1 MLKQTKELKHYINLN
16 FDDSYERVNHMK
28 NCYEGE
34 TAYII
39 CPGPSINSFSE
50 GFLEE
55 YLSDK
60 LTLSI
65 KQAYHKAPTSSDFL
79 LLNHCNLDDWQ
90 DIDKDNVITGWIIWD
105 ANQGYELV
113 NGNFPCDF
121 ILDTYKLG
129 DGAYDMK
136 NSITELKTW
145 ELMMFDN
152 RLARPWGGGITYEI
166 AIPLAVHLGCKKIV
180 LIGMDLH
187 ATTLEKMNE
196 LGVDKIPTD
205 HNYSDI
211 KYKNTHMEV
220 SRKEIESVISKGE
233 FASDE
238 IVNKLLKNTILNL
251 KFRDRIIF
259 DGYPRTVDQAK
270 NLDLILKESNQKI
283 DLIISLVVPRE
294 IIEKR
299 IIGRVTCDKCNLT
312 LNEFFNK
319 EKINLHPC
327 GKEFFVKRID
337 DNLETIMSRYD
348 IYTKTTEPVLNFL
361 LKNSNFQE
369 IDGTLEIEE
378 ITAKID
384 TFINV

>member
-1 MLKQTKELKHYINLN
+1 MN
-16 FDDSYERVNHMK
+16 
-28 NCYEGE
+28 
-34 TAYII
+34 II
-39 CPGPSINSFSE
+39 LFGPPGA
-50 GFLEE
+50 G
-55 YLSDK
+55 K
-60 LTLSI
+60 GT
-65 KQAYHKAPTSSDFL
+65 QAQL
-79 LLNHCNLDDWQ
+79 
-90 DIDKDNVITGWIIWD
+90 IV
-105 ANQGYELV
+105 
-113 NGNFPCDF
+113 
-121 ILDTYKLG
+121 
-129 DGAYDMK
+129 
-136 NSITELKTW
+136 
-145 ELMMFDN
+145 
-152 RLARPWGGGITYEI
+152 
-166 AIPLAVHLGCKKIV
+166 KK
-180 LIGMDLH
+180 
-187 ATTLEKMNE
+187 
-196 LGVDKIPTD
+196 
-205 HNYSDI
+205 HNYFQLSTGDLLRNEI
-211 KYKNTHMEV
+211 KKNTDLG
-220 SRKEIESVISKGE
+220 KQIEAVISKGN

-319 EKINLHPC
+319 EEINLHPC
-327 GKEFFVKRID
+327 GKEFFAKRKD